1 MPQHFTARA
10 LTWLFE
16 VPDHLPWPLRAP
28 PGDAGNGRRIGTMTA
43 AVFSLIALGVVM
55 LAAVLELMNSGI
67 RREWWGHS
75 LGILLVA
82 SSAYFIGFY
91 SAGMLFDA
99 TRKIGSTFLGY
110 VVRGSLGA
118 ACVYGTMGLVLPLVD
133 SSIRW
138 SDWLPATLTFSALGA
153 VFGAGAWVKKRLY
166 G

>member
-1 MPQHFTARA
+1 MPEPFTARA

-28 PGDAGNGRRIGTMTA
+28 PGDAGHGRRIGTLTA
-43 AVFSLIALGVVM
+43 AGFSLIALGVVM
-55 LAAVLELMNSGI
+55 LAAVRELMNSGI
-67 RREWWGHS
+67 RREWWGHY
-75 LGILLVA
+75 LGILPVV

-118 ACVYGTMGLVLPLVD
+118 ACVYGAMGLVLPLFD
-133 SSIRW
+133 PSFRW

-153 VFGAGAWVKKRLY
+153 VFGAGVWVKERLN